1 MLYCIYVYIQ
11 CFTVYMY
18 IYNAKLCMNGFR
30 AFRGGTLNETT
41 NYVRTEWLREREREQ
56 TTNYVMTEWLY
67 VGVCTCACNMYID
80 IHTHKLY
87 G

>member
-41 NYVRTEWLREREREQ
+41 NYVRTEWLREREREG
-56 TTNYVMTEWLY
+56 TNHELRHDRVVVCRCMYVCM
-67 VGVCTCACNMYID
+67 
-80 IHTHKLY
+80 
-87 G
+87 